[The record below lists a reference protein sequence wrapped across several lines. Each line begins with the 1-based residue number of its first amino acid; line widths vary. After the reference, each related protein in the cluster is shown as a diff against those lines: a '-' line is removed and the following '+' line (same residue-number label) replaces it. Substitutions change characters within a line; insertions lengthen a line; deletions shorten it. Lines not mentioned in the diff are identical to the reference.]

1 MLSALPEFIQRSF
14 TINARQEMESFEEIC
29 RLIKAGKSFSTW
41 VEKRWKEMALKSQ
54 AYSFCER
61 IDDEHWKVLK
71 STSVRCTVHS
81 VYIPAVPRDGDD
93 VPTCSCPT
101 FSSSWLPCAAMCRA
115 FADVERPMF
124 DQCNLKW
131 RWRLCSHPLFER
143 AARKLIPGYNLSVD
157 TEFTNDG
164 RAVDVDTEV
173 DDIGATMQA
182 YASMKVPAS
191 SHTRYKA
198 LMDIAKALAAEG
210 SIDAASYKSALFD
223 LIAAQN
229 KLKNLALVSLDDKAC
244 RPPSATQPV
253 AIRPPLTRHPLKG
266 RKRVS
271 ADELMNKG
279 GLRGDKKKKALTS
292 SCSTRRT
299 IRCSV
304 CHAMNRDGRGHRR
317 GSKKCPTVISYNSEA
332 KAHAKEASEKEK
344 QQLNEGAM
352 QLSEQKLKQHLEE
365 AQLQLSEKQLLPNLD
380 ETPILQSSEQHWKQ
394 QQLDESHMQPC
405 EKQNQ
410 GQSLKK
416 SQRRCSLC
424 RKNGVIATNHQK
436 GSKCPF
442 FQMPKS
448 VKAVAPSLSDSS
460 SSLSDFSDSTTD
472 SIPLV
477 QLARS
482 RNLQQIE

>member
-1 MLSALPEFIQRSF
+1 MLSALPEFIQRSI
-14 TINARQEMESFEEIC
+14 TINARQEMESFQEIC

-41 VEKRWKEMALKSQ
+41 VEKRWKEMALQSQ
-54 AYSFCER
+54 AYTFCER
-61 IDDEHWKVLK
+61 IDDEHWKVFT
-71 STSVRCTVHS
+71 STSVRCTVHF

-101 FSSSWLPCAAMCRA
+101 FTSSWLPCAAMCRA
-115 FADVERPMF
+115 FGDVERPMF

-131 RWRLCSHPLFER
+131 RWRLCSHPLFEK
-143 AARKLIPGYNLSVD
+143 AARKLIPGYDLSAD
-157 TEFTNDG
+157 TDTINNG
-164 RAVDVDTEV
+164 PAVDVDPEV
-173 DDIGATMQA
+173 VDIGATMQA

-229 KLKNLALVSLDDKAC
+229 KLKNLALVSLDDEAC
-244 RPPSATQPV
+244 RPPSATQAV
-253 AIRPPLTRHPLKG
+253 AIRPPLTRQTVKG

-271 ADELMNKG
+271 ANELMNKG
-279 GLRGDKKKKALTS
+279 GLRGEKKKKALTS
-292 SCSTRRT
+292 SCSSRRT

-317 GSKKCPTVISYNSEA
+317 GSKKCPTVISYQSEA
-332 KAHAKEASEKEK
+332 KVHAKEASEKEQ
-344 QQLNEGAM
+344 QQLNEAM
-352 QLSEQKLKQHLEE
+352 MQSSEQKLQQHLEE
-365 AQLQLSEKQLLPNLD
+365 AQLQPSEKQLLQNLD
-380 ETPILQSSEQHWKQ
+380 EPQILQSSEQQQQQ

-405 EKQNQ
+405 EKQKQ
-410 GQSLKK
+410 GEPLKQ
-416 SQRRCSLC
+416 SQRCCSLC
-424 RKNGVIATNHQK
+424 KKNGVIATNHRK

-448 VKAVAPSLSDSS
+448 VKAVAYSLPDSS
-460 SSLSDFSDSTTD
+460 SSQSDSSDSTID

-477 QLARS
+477 QLVRS
-482 RNLQQIE
+482 RNLQQME